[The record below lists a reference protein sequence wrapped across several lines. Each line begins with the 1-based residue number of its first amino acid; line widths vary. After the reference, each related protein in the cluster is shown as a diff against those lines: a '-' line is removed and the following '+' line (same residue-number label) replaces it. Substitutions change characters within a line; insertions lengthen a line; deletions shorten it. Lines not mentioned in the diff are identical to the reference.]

1 MNDFDWRRW
10 VGEVLEL
17 LTKKSVAAFKAME
30 PA

>member
-10 VGEVLEL
+10 VGELSSVLE
-17 LTKKSVAAFKAME
+17 SVAAFKAME